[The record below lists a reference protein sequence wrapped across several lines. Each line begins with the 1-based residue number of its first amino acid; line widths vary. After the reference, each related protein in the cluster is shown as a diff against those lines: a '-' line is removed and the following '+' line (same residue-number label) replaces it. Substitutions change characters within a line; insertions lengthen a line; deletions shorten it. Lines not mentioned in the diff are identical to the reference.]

1 MWWQTPREEYQ
12 WFVDGQFEPVVRNRE
27 ELSRD
32 EQEGLCPLAGWDGP
46 YLRTLIVN
54 VIPRANMRTSKG
66 HAPDHCGR
74 CCMRPYHISGIAT
87 DR

>member
-12 WFVDGQFEPVVRNRE
+12 QFAYGQFGPVVRDRE
-27 ELSRD
+27 ELSRA
-32 EQEGLCPLAGWDGP
+32 EQEGLFPLAGGGVP
-46 YLRTLIVN
+46 YLRNLIVD
-54 VIPRANMRTSKG
+54 VIPLSNMRTSKG